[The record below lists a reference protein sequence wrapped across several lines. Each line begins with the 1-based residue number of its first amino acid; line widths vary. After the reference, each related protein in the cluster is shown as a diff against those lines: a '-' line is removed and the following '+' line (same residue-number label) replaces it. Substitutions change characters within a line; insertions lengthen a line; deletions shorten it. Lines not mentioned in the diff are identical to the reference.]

1 MKVVNAYWEERNL
14 GVYTCEVQ
22 MENSDKIESIKDD
35 LEKLSAQYIVIKVP
49 SERSDILSYIQK
61 KGYQYIED
69 IIHVEHDLH
78 EIVRNRMYQRLYD
91 ATGYRKMT
99 QYDIEQ
105 LKYEIGRGMFSC
117 DRISNDP
124 AFDNDKTARRYLNW
138 VDDLIEQKALLYVI
152 LYRGDPAG
160 FIILQTKDGI
170 IYNSVIGGGYAKY
183 RNTGLGI
190 VQKEQ
195 EIVRNLG
202 GKRVETQVSSNNPG
216 QLRALEI
223 NGYTTKSIN
232 HILIK
237 HNA

>member
-14 GVYTCEVQ
+14 GVSTYEVQ
-22 MENSDKIESIKDD
+22 IENGDKIESIKDE

-69 IIHVEHDLH
+69 IIHMEHDLR
-78 EIVRNRMYQRLYD
+78 EIVRNLMHQRLYD
-91 ATGYRKMT
+91 ATEYRTMT
-99 QYDIEQ
+99 QYDIER
-105 LKYEIGRGMFSC
+105 LKYEIGMEMFSS

-124 AFDNDKTARRYLNW
+124 EFGYDKAAHRYINW
-138 VDDLIEQKALLYVI
+138 VDDLIEQKALPYVI
-152 LYRGDPAG
+152 LYKGDPAG
-160 FIILQTKDGI
+160 FIILQTKDGR
-170 IYNSVIGGGYAKY
+170 IYNSVLGGGYKKY

-195 EIVRNLG
+195 EIVKELG
-202 GKRVETQVSSNNPG
+202 GKRVQTQVSSNNPG

-223 NGYTTKSIN
+223 NGYTTKDIN
-232 HILIK
+232 HIFIK
-237 HNA
+237 HN